1 MNAINI
7 DETNRLVINP
17 FGFNLANYKVDEAKT
32 EAPNTQ
38 TFTCKE
44 PTTFGT
50 DCFGDPDAFNR
61 LQEILHQRESETET
75 PSVVNEEQVQD
86 VPVAEENFVPTEP
99 ALDIEPEPAFC

>member
-17 FGFNLANYKVDEAKT
+17 FGFNLDNFKVAEAKT
-32 EAPNTQ
+32 QAPNPQ
-38 TFTCKE
+38 EFTYKE

-61 LQEILHQRESETET
+61 LQEILHQRETETET
-75 PSVVNEEQVQD
+75 LTETANQEVQEL
-86 VPVAEENFVPTEP
+86 PVIEENLAPTEP
-99 ALDIEPEPAFC
+99 SMNIDPEPVFC